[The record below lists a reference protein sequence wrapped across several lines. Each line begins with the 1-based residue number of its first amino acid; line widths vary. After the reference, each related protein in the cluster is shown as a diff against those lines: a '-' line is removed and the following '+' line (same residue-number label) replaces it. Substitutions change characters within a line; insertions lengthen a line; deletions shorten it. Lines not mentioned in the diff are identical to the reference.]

1 MHTIIDKKTEKCS
14 IFSGIVGGTISLT
27 VSAIIVKFIG
37 LIYKIP
43 ISSLLGDEGM
53 GYFNS
58 AYTVYAFFYLLCTA
72 GVPKAVMIL
81 ISEAKAIGQKSLE
94 ERIVSVASKLFLA
107 IGGGVSILFLVFAAP
122 IATLIGNSRA
132 FATMLAVAPS
142 IILVSLS
149 GVIRGFLSAN
159 ARLGDIAI
167 SQVIEGVGKLVL
179 GLIFAMAGVRLKI
192 SLQILSAITILGV
205 TFGAFFGLV
214 YLIVCTKNLKQKE
227 KTKQKIIL
235 VNNKPIIKRILS
247 ISVPITISAA
257 IMSITNII
265 DLGLIMRSL
274 IKVGYSEENASA
286 LYGNYT
292 TLAVPM
298 LNLALS
304 IISPIS
310 VAFLPVFT
318 RCYIA
323 KDVDDLK
330 RAENTAIEIT
340 AVICAPIMIGLMTYS
355 EEILT
360 MLFRNS
366 EIKIGA
372 MLLRLI
378 CPAILFSSL
387 LLIVNTLL
395 EAYGR
400 VRAPLISMG
409 IGSIAKIFVSYYLI
423 TRMDMGIFGAPIGT
437 VVSYGTAL
445 IVSIIIYGSCFKK
458 RIPLFEGCI
467 LPLIS
472 AFISV
477 ILSRIIYNHFILRLP
492 KTPALILAILLAAL
506 MYLMILSITGVF
518 KPQKIGEMAKY
529 TKLTE

>member
-1 MHTIIDKKTEKCS
+1 MYTIIDKNGEKSS
-14 IFSGIVGGTISLT
+14 IFSGIVGGTLSLT
-27 VSAIIVKFIG
+27 VSAIIVKIIG

-81 ISEAKAIGQKSLE
+81 VSEAKARGENDVE
-94 ERIVSVASKLFLA
+94 ERIVSVASRLFLL
-107 IGGGVSILFLVFAAP
+107 IGGGVSILFLIFSAP

-149 GVIRGFLSAN
+149 GVLRGFLSAN
-159 ARLGDIAI
+159 ARLGDIAV
-167 SQVIEGVGKLVL
+167 SQVIEGAGKLVL
-179 GLIFAMAGVRLKI
+179 GLIFAMVGVRLKL
-192 SLQILSAITILGV
+192 SLEILSALTILGV
-205 TFGAFFGLV
+205 TFGALFGLM
-214 YLIVCTKNLKQKE
+214 YLLACLKSAKKKE
-227 KTKQKIIL
+227 KAEQKRIFL
-235 VNNKPIIKRILS
+235 NNKTIIKRILS
-247 ISVPITISAA
+247 ISIPITFSAA

-274 IKVGYSEENASA
+274 IKVGFSEESASA

-298 LNLALS
+298 FNLALS
-304 IISPIS
+304 VISPIS

-318 RCYIA
+318 RCFVA
-323 KDVDDLK
+323 KKFDDLK
-330 RAENTAIEIT
+330 KAEKTAIEIT
-340 AVICAPIMIGLMTYS
+340 ALICAPMMIGLMTYS
-355 EEILT
+355 KEILA
-360 MLFRNS
+360 MLFKNS
-366 EIKIGA
+366 EINTGA
-372 MLLRLI
+372 MLLCLI

-395 EAYGR
+395 EAYGK

-409 IGSIAKIFVSYYLI
+409 IGSIAKIGVSYYLI
-423 TRMDMGIFGAPIGT
+423 TRTDMGISGAPIGT

-445 IVSIIIYGSCFKK
+445 LVSIIIYGSSFKK
-458 RIPLFEGCI
+458 RISLFEGCI
-467 LPLIS
+467 LPHFN

-477 ILSRIIYNHFILRLP
+477 MLSRIIFERLNLMVP
-492 KTPALILAILLAAL
+492 ETPALVLSILLAAL
-506 MYLMILSITGVF
+506 IYLMISGITGVL
-518 KPQKIGEMAKY
+518 KPKKIGEMAKY
-529 TKLTE
+529 TKLTD